1 MISGTFNHA
10 RSFENSVKNRYSDV
24 LCYDHSRVILNPE
37 NNESKSDYINANFVD
52 GYKQSRAFIFSQG
65 PLPRTFVDFW
75 QLVWEQNVK
84 VIVMTTKTIERHRQ
98 KCGQYWPED
107 VGESLI
113 IGENKFIVTSNQLEN
128 NEDFVVTFLELT
140 EVESDE
146 KRQVVHF
153 QFISWPDYGVPDSA
167 LSMLTFLQRV
177 REKQSEMTG
186 ELFSIGLCLPSNL
199 NN

>member
-1 MISGTFNHA
+1 M
-10 RSFENSVKNRYSDV
+10 
-24 LCYDHSRVILNPE
+24 ILNPE

-186 ELFSIGLCLPSNL
+186 ELFSIGLC
-199 NN
+199 